1 MKRSFP
7 RRRGAVAVAVCLL
20 VTSAALGGCAS
31 MPPPTDDLAV
41 AAAAIERAEDA
52 QQVAQQATAET
63 ERLRREREAA
73 RQATAELEADLAA
86 LQAER
91 TQRAL
96 VVTLGNDVLFDV
108 GRAALVSRGI
118 GADGVATVGH
128 GEQYAI
134 ASSSNPGGRQLN
146 RRVEV
151 VISDESG
158 RIASR

>member
-1 MKRSFP
+1 
-7 RRRGAVAVAVCLL
+7 
-20 VTSAALGGCAS
+20 
-31 MPPPTDDLAV
+31 
-41 AAAAIERAEDA
+41 
-52 QQVAQQATAET
+52 AQQATAET

-91 TQRAL
+91 TQRGL
-96 VVTLGNDVLFDV
+96 VVTLGNDVLFEV
-108 GRAALVSRGI
+108 GRAELEPGSARAIERLAEFMREHPERSVLVEGFTDSTGSDAYNLELSRARADAVRAALVSRGI
-118 GADGVATVGH
+118 GADRVATVGH

-134 ASSSNPGGRQLN
+134 ASNSNPGGRQLN